1 MPNKNY
7 FAQLSLK
14 QKAELFNIY
23 ARGGY
28 TSLSEIENH
37 YNSLFNDDVEP
48 VISIPESDN
57 KEVVETLENNY
68 NEQSFELPSLA
79 DYFYENPNMFDMGG
93 DTDGN
98 DNGVNEYIS
107 KKIAEMRARALE
119 KSRTAIAPYKAPG
132 SEKDKERSISHFN
145 AWARTYRDAGM
156 RALVDKPAFV
166 LFENPAYGFI
176 DDEGDIIYDEMNGD
190 NVLLAKKMQ
199 ARSDPNKA
207 RIALNMMAKDFEDEA
222 HAVAAG
228 GIPVYGSNCAY
239 NVTTWH
245 GPQYS
250 DASNVHFAN
259 EADNG
264 KNGWVRIPVSEAR
277 EGDTI
282 QGKDEFGVPG
292 HMMLLDGFDNS
303 YGPNTPLFNYS
314 RGGNESYD
322 LVKHGHYVN
331 PEDFNDRWF
340 NAFRFVGTPADS
352 LRWKQEYENMNQKN
366 NGGILRS
373 FDAGGNIIL
382 PQKYLD
388 YFSKFKDYD
397 DWSSRRGD
405 DASDGFAESMAQY
418 YYNNNVDTNTLEYFK
433 FLSGPHQ
440 DYYNLKSKYQYDDK
454 YNIDFN
460 LDNSYRLKSL
470 DKNGNP
476 TNKHTMRMSPELLD
490 YIYDESVRAGVN
502 PKRAIALATN
512 ESNLGNA
519 RAKNGKINLFDLF
532 SYWVGTGSIIYPNS
546 QTNIKKFNDKLRRGE
561 KLTNKDVQEI
571 RQIQQRYTD
580 MAKKIHAYN
589 GDSIIGD
596 AVRYFDA
603 GKYPGAGA
611 SQKQKDDYEKLV
623 MSRFDELMN
632 DQRFVKWWNE
642 KQKSQK

>member
-7 FAQLSLK
+7 FAQLSPR
-14 QKAELFNIY
+14 QKAELFLIY
-23 ARGGY
+23 TGNGMY
-28 TSLSEIENH
+28 NLQEIMNH
-37 YNSLFNDDVEP
+37 YNSEMERAYGSTDKDMVARMHDVNAPYLLDEDGNKMTHRMASGEGYVFPTIQRNDNGD
-48 VISIPESDN
+48 
-57 KEVVETLENNY
+57 LENY
-68 NEQSFELPSLA
+68 EDTEDWGAQRAIDRGDTLQFKLPSLA
-79 DYFYENPNMFDMGG
+79 DYFSKNYKTHLENPNMFDIGG
-93 DTDGN
+93 DTNSD

-366 NGGILRS
+366 
-373 FDAGGNIIL
+373 
-382 PQKYLD
+382 
-388 YFSKFKDYD
+388 
-397 DWSSRRGD
+397 
-405 DASDGFAESMAQY
+405 
-418 YYNNNVDTNTLEYFK
+418 
-433 FLSGPHQ
+433 
-440 DYYNLKSKYQYDDK
+440 
-454 YNIDFN
+454 
-460 LDNSYRLKSL
+460 
-470 DKNGNP
+470 
-476 TNKHTMRMSPELLD
+476 
-490 YIYDESVRAGVN
+490 
-502 PKRAIALATN
+502 
-512 ESNLGNA
+512 
-519 RAKNGKINLFDLF
+519 
-532 SYWVGTGSIIYPNS
+532 
-546 QTNIKKFNDKLRRGE
+546 
-561 KLTNKDVQEI
+561 
-571 RQIQQRYTD
+571 
-580 MAKKIHAYN
+580 
-589 GDSIIGD
+589 
-596 AVRYFDA
+596 
-603 GKYPGAGA
+603 
-611 SQKQKDDYEKLV
+611 
-623 MSRFDELMN
+623 
-632 DQRFVKWWNE
+632 
-642 KQKSQK
+642 